1 MQRLRVSPRA
11 DWRTRVREHGFDFA
25 EFADPET
32 GAPTPYWVEDACY
45 EFSSAAID
53 RLESATNE
61 LHAMCLDAVDEIVAQ
76 GDYAAF
82 GLSEAEASL
91 IERSHALKEP
101 HLYGRMD
108 LCFDGRNAPKLL
120 EYNADTPTSLLE
132 SSVVQ
137 WFWLEDRGESGF
149 DQFNSI
155 HEALIARWP
164 HVIGPN
170 PGMIHFA
177 TFQESLE
184 DHCNCEYLRDTCI
197 QAGATE
203 TIALDIGDIG
213 FDRNCFTDLEH
224 REITRIFKLYPW
236 EWMLAEEFGTHLL
249 TTRTRWIE
257 PPWKRL
263 LADKAILVW
272 LWNKHRGHPNLLP
285 ASHRPGDLPGE
296 CVFKPCL
303 EREGEGVCFLNS
315 PDAVGHAPTVRG
327 MYQASQRLPV
337 FSGRHAV
344 VGSWIIGDVAAGI
357 GIRED
362 VGPITRNTSC
372 FVPHRFR

>member
-1 MQRLRVSPRA
+1 MRRLKVAPRP
-11 DWRTRVREHGFDFA
+11 DWQSRVREHGFDFA
-25 EFADPET
+25 EIPDPDT
-32 GAPTPYWVEDACY
+32 GAPSPYWTENACY
-45 EFSSAAID
+45 EFSAAQID
-53 RLESATNE
+53 CLDDATNE
-61 LHAMCLDAVDEIVAQ
+61 LHAMCLDAVDEITRQ
-76 GDYAAF
+76 GNYDLF
-82 GLSEAEASL
+82 GLSQAEASL
-91 IERSHALKEP
+91 IERSYALAEP

-108 LCFDGRNAPKLL
+108 LSYDGHEPPKLL

-137 WFWLEDRGESGF
+137 WFWLEDRGTSGF

-155 HEALIARWP
+155 HEALIARWQA
-164 HVIGPN
+164 ILGPS
-170 PGMIHFA
+170 PGTVHFA
-177 TFQESLE
+177 TVQDSLE
-184 DHCNCEYLRDTCI
+184 DLGNCEYLRDTCI
-197 QAGATE
+197 QAGAAH
-203 TIALDIGDIG
+203 TILLDMEEIG

-224 REITRIFKLYPW
+224 REITQVFKLYPW
-236 EWMLAEEFGTHLL
+236 EWLLAEEFGTHLL

-285 ASHRPGDLPGE
+285 TSTRPGDLTGE

-303 EREGEGVCFLNS
+303 EREGEGVCFLS
-315 PDAVGHAPTVRG
+315 QTAAVRHTAPVRG
-327 MYQASQRLPV
+327 IYQASKRLPV
-337 FSGRHAV
+337 FDERHPV
-344 VGSWIIGDVAAGI
+344 IGSWVIGDTASGI

-362 VGPITRNTSC
+362 FGPITRNSSC